1 MGRNTKRVDKS
12 MEREMADCER
22 NDRQR
27 RRTMCR
33 PKEDPRYLNQSCDSI
48 IDSTVLSQA
57 YDPYRRCP
65 PAAAW
70 FYTCASYDT
79 QEGTWVLMLGRSS
92 LRRGEGH
99 ASSPPPHKSRLTRL
113 TLFLSRPSLGTCPSP
128 IRSLPL
134 PCPQSSL
141 SFAGCPLI
149 PSRSGQKARTSGPF
163 SLDLPLSSSP
173 QFGQRSIREVLI
185 ILRPLTRPA
194 RLPPAEPLPSSA
206 FSDVRPP
213 STPPCSQWPL
223 PRDVQGLTTPA
234 PPRAFIGQCTS
245 GHSKMRPKWRTC
257 HS

>member
-1 MGRNTKRVDKS
+1 VGRNTKRVDKS

-33 PKEDPRYLNQSCDSI
+33 PKEDPRYLNQSCASI

-141 SFAGCPLI
+141 SFARCPLI

-163 SLDLPLSSSP
+163 SLDLPLLL
-173 QFGQRSIREVLI
+173 E
-185 ILRPLTRPA
+185 PA
-194 RLPPAEPLPSSA
+194 
-206 FSDVRPP
+206 VRPEEHP
-213 STPPCSQWPL
+213 RSLDHPTPFDSP
-223 PRDVQGLTTPA
+223 GTTTPRRA
-234 PPRAFIGQCTS
+234 PPFLCLLGRPTS
-245 GHSKMRPKWRTC
+245 VDPAL
-257 HS
+257 